1 MKKQTR
7 GHGDTETRR
16 EGPVGRSPFDRIDNK
31 IGQMLDKSMAF
42 LTAALVLMQQRE
54 RLHQVRFE
62 NMTAQVLLWKHRAAA
77 HKAHTTMAKQRSL
90 VRGKPD
96 LQPAVDFVKK
106 AEAFGFTFD
115 DAKGLKKAC
124 AKLPVYKL
132 KGV

>member
-1 MKKQTR
+1 MTRRRGDNNTEGEMKKQTR

-77 HKAHTTMAKQRSL
+77 HKAHTTMAKSKGNGVSR
-90 VRGKPD
+90 K
-96 LQPAVDFVKK
+96 
-106 AEAFGFTFD
+106 
-115 DAKGLKKAC
+115 DAKA
-124 AKLPVYKL
+124 AKLKVYKL